1 MGKETYVCAYCNK
14 SFTDSHEARKKHLSG
29 RAHKANV
36 KLWYDAVDTGAA
48 RTDGQWTHAGPASTD
63 LSLPPSLRPPPPT
76 AFAIL
81 PAEWGS

>member
-1 MGKETYVCAYCNK
+1 MGKETY

-36 KLWYDAVDTGAA
+36 KLWYDAIDTGAA
-48 RTDGQWTHAGPASTD
+48 RTDGQWTPAGPATD
-63 LSLPPSLRPPPPT
+63 LSLPPSLRPAPPH

-81 PAEWGS
+81 PAEWG